1 MQKVSSKAE
10 VNSNTPKLSRTE
22 KVSYG
27 AGDIASNFVWG
38 IVTSYLLYFYT
49 DVFGITA
56 AAAGTLFLI
65 TRLWDAIN
73 DPIMGVI
80 IDKTKSKYGKTR
92 PYLLYLSIPLAIVGT
107 LTFITPDFTETG
119 KLIYAYIT
127 YTLLGMIYTGINL
140 PYGALMT
147 RMTRDSRE
155 KGELNSY
162 RGIGRTIGAIAV
174 ASLTLPLANL
184 LGGNNLRVG
193 FPIVMG
199 IFSIIAVV
207 LFWITFKNCRE
218 RFDMTAYSKK
228 PKVRKSFA
236 NMVKNKYWL
245 IIAVNTLL
253 WFLRL
258 GIMNAALIYYV
269 NYYLRKPGE
278 IAFYLTL
285 LNVANFVG
293 ALLALFILSRWG
305 SKNTSIA
312 AYTIATILFISIFM
326 LDSNAG
332 FLFAIL
338 FFFANVLTGFGDPAN
353 LTMLAESID
362 YHEWKFNEKTEGL
375 LFSGYSFS
383 LKLGVA
389 IGSAFVGYALS
400 WAGYNPDKITETAT
414 NTIKFLTFGIPII
427 LTALQAL
434 TLLFYNLN
442 KFHPQIIKDLSER

>member
-49 DVFGITA
+49 DVFGIT

-162 RGIGRTIGAIAV
+162 RGIGRTIGAIAL
-174 ASLTLPLANL
+174 SL
-184 LGGNNLRVG
+184 
-193 FPIVMG
+193 
-199 IFSIIAVV
+199 
-207 LFWITFKNCRE
+207 
-218 RFDMTAYSKK
+218 
-228 PKVRKSFA
+228 
-236 NMVKNKYWL
+236 
-245 IIAVNTLL
+245 
-253 WFLRL
+253 
-258 GIMNAALIYYV
+258 
-269 NYYLRKPGE
+269 
-278 IAFYLTL
+278 
-285 LNVANFVG
+285 
-293 ALLALFILSRWG
+293 
-305 SKNTSIA
+305 
-312 AYTIATILFISIFM
+312 
-326 LDSNAG
+326 
-332 FLFAIL
+332 
-338 FFFANVLTGFGDPAN
+338 
-353 LTMLAESID
+353 
-362 YHEWKFNEKTEGL
+362 
-375 LFSGYSFS
+375 
-383 LKLGVA
+383 
-389 IGSAFVGYALS
+389 
-400 WAGYNPDKITETAT
+400 
-414 NTIKFLTFGIPII
+414 
-427 LTALQAL
+427 
-434 TLLFYNLN
+434 
-442 KFHPQIIKDLSER
+442 